1 MVKSNLNVNEI
12 LRRAKEE
19 GEIFLVSLSSREL
32 EKTGFGPIWEQDP
45 EKEFFNSFSYVDI
58 YLIYTGQYAL
68 KYMFDGDVS
77 DVYYEYEEDLGKYFL
92 QVLEEY
98 LRISIN

>member
-1 MVKSNLNVNEI
+1 MVESNLNQI
-12 LRRAKEE
+12 LKRAKEE
-19 GEIFLVSLSSREL
+19 GEIFLISLSSREL
-32 EKTGFGPIWEQDP
+32 EKTGFGPIWGT
-45 EKEFFNSFSYVDI
+45 EKEFFESFDYVDI
-58 YLIYTGQYAL
+58 YLIYTERQYAL

-92 QVLEEY
+92 QILEEY

>member
-1 MVKSNLNVNEI
+1 MVKPNLNQI

-19 GEIFLVSLSSREL
+19 GEIFLVSLSNREL
-32 EKTGFGPIWEQDP
+32 AKTGFSPIWEQDP

-58 YLIYTGQYAL
+58 YLIYTGRQYAL

-92 QVLEEY
+92 QILEEY